1 MDLSIPAALES
12 LGAAGAAIAE
22 LASWRRR
29 ARGDARALVGE
40 LKDNLIYLDMVA
52 RGDVGLET
60 VVERLS
66 VTEYKRLARAG
77 FDFNR
82 LKRGAIAPDKSLDGT
97 DLASWSGKKTA
108 ELVDAIYDKINEI
121 KLRHPL
127 VADGGRYRW
136 TVRVNNIRKRIW
148 LLLMHVKE

>member
-40 LKDNLIYLDMVA
+40 LKDNLVYLDMVA
-52 RGDVGLET
+52 RGDVDLAAI
-60 VVERLS
+60 VERLS
-66 VTEYKRLARAG
+66 IDEYQRLARAG

-82 LKRGAIAPDKSLDGT
+82 LKRGAIKLDKSLAGT
-97 DLASWSGKKTA
+97 DLANWRGKKTA
-108 ELVDAIYDKINEI
+108 ELVDAIYDKINEL

-127 VADGGRYRW
+127 VGEGGSYRW